1 MGIYQ
6 VKKEDL
12 VGDLIDFPIEVAQK
26 MVECQYKQT
35 NKCDIC
41 VFQYNKNSTR
51 EEGGFD
57 WYRSVEGYFF
67 WKSVIEDLCFDAFF
81 LTYPLKTLKFECECC
96 TDKKSDKLKETF
108 SEMVLTP
115 YEKTRIDIA
124 QRFFIDGYRNSIG
137 TITRLS
143 IEECFKLADDFLN
156 TSNSSLSN
164 KKNGMDIQGFFNQL
178 TDMLDCKHL
187 NNMEVSS
194 LEDVLNFIRPELEL
208 EREISVCSSK
218 ELDTYIEFVNYL
230 NEKSIG
236 DKNSLI
242 ECFANNNVNVFL
254 GYKTVNR
261 ILIEGKLYLEFEVD
275 NVKLKAE
282 WESRDNYGVWQ
293 TTLYSGDN
301 YNGYLLFPTR
311 KDDEY
316 FVLYYEC

>member
-12 VGDLIDFPIEVAQK
+12 IGDLIDFPIEVVQK
-26 MVECQYKQT
+26 MVEYQYKQT
-35 NKCDIC
+35 NKCDIS
-41 VFQYNKNSTR
+41 VFQYDKNATR
-51 EEGGFD
+51 EKGGFD
-57 WYRSVEGYFF
+57 WYCCVEGYGF
-67 WKSVIEDLCFDAFF
+67 WNAVIEDLRFDVFF
-81 LTYPLKTLKFECECC
+81 LSYPLKTLKFECECC
-96 TDKKSDKLKETF
+96 TDKKSDKSKEPF
-108 SEMVLTP
+108 SERVLTP

-124 QRFFIDGYRNSIG
+124 QRFFIDGYRNAIG

-143 IEECFKLADDFLN
+143 IEECFKLADNFLN

-164 KKNGMDIQGFFNQL
+164 KKNGMDIQVFFNQL

-208 EREISVCSSK
+208 EREMAVCSSK
-218 ELDTYIEFVNYL
+218 ELNTYIEFVNYL

-275 NVKLKAE
+275 DVKLKAE

-293 TTLYSGDN
+293 KTLYSGDN
-301 YNGYLLFPTR
+301 YNGYLLFPTC